1 MLDMPW
7 KLCDEIRSLV
17 LMGNYL
23 TSVSVEKM
31 LKMGRYLH
39 PTSART
45 FLVREDFKSKQ
56 EENSSNNYVQL
67 DTIQSMRQL

>member
-1 MLDMPW
+1 MLDIPW

-23 TSVSVEKM
+23 ISVSVEKM

-39 PTSART
+39 PMSART
-45 FLVREDFKSKQ
+45 FLVREDFVSKQ

-67 DTIQSMRQL
+67 DTIQGMRQL

>member
-1 MLDMPW
+1 MLDIPW

-23 TSVSVEKM
+23 ISVSVEKDAQN
-31 LKMGRYLH
+31 GRYLH

-45 FLVREDFKSKQ
+45 FLVREDCISKQ
-56 EENSSNNYVQL
+56 EKFSSNNYVQL